1 MSGRSDVDDD
11 AVQVALRAGA
21 LWITL
26 NRPAAMNA
34 LTPRMLARLDAAL
47 AQAAD
52 DPAVRTVVVT
62 GAGAAFCAGADLKA
76 VRHEIAAEAGGLRRF
91 VEGAAATMNRLET
104 LPKPVIAAV
113 NGVAL
118 AGGFEIVLACDL
130 VIASERA
137 SLGDA
142 HINFALLPGGGSSVR
157 LPRKVGPNLA
167 KFMLLTGEPL
177 PASAFLGCGF
187 VREVVPPAELIAAA
201 ERLSG
206 ALAKKSPLVLR
217 RMKQLVDAGLD
228 QPRQTALQLELVA
241 SEAHFAS
248 HDMHEGLA
256 AFDERR
262 PPRFLGR

>member
-1 MSGRSDVDDD
+1 MSAQSDVDDD
-11 AVQVALRAGA
+11 ALRVELRAEA

-26 NRPAAMNA
+26 NRPAALNS
-34 LTPRMLARLDAAL
+34 LTPAMLARLDTALVEAAE
-47 AQAAD
+47 D
-52 DPAVRTVVVT
+52 SRVRTVVVT
-62 GAGAAFCAGADLKA
+62 GSGRAFCAGADLKV
-76 VRHEIAAEAGGLRRF
+76 VRHEVGAQAGGLQRF
-91 VEGAAATMNRLET
+91 IEGAAATMNRLEA

-113 NGVAL
+113 NGIAL

-130 VIASERA
+130 VIASQEA
-137 SLGDA
+137 KLGDA
-142 HINFALLPGGGSSVR
+142 HINFGLLPGGGSSVR

-167 KFMLLTGEPL
+167 KFMLFSGDAL
-177 PASAFLGCGF
+177 PASAFAGSGF
-187 VREVVPPAELIAAA
+187 VHEIVPASDLVAATD
-201 ERLSG
+201 RLTA
-206 ALAKKSPLVLR
+206 ALAKKSPLALR

-228 QPRQTALQLELVA
+228 QPRQSALHLELVA

>member
-1 MSGRSDVDDD
+1 MTPDDD
-11 AVQVALRAGA
+11 AVRVELRAEA

-34 LTPRMLARLDAAL
+34 LSPRMLDRLDAAL
-47 AQAAD
+47 VQAAE

-62 GAGAAFCAGADLKA
+62 GTGTAFCAGADLKA
-76 VRHEIAAEAGGLRRF
+76 VRHEISSDPGGLRRF
-91 VEGAAATMNRLET
+91 VEGAAATMNRLEA

-113 NGVAL
+113 NGLAL

-130 VIASERA
+130 VIASEQA
-137 SLGDA
+137 KLGDA

-167 KFMLLTGEPL
+167 KYLLFSGESL
-177 PASAFLGCGF
+177 PASAFLGGGF
-187 VREVVPPAELIAAA
+187 VQQVVPPHELIDATD
-201 ERLSG
+201 RLATG
-206 ALAKKSPLVLR
+206 LAKKSPLALK

-228 QPRQTALQLELVA
+228 QPRQSALLLELVA
-241 SEAHFAS
+241 SEAHFTS

-262 PPRFLGR
+262 PPCFLGR

>member
-1 MSGRSDVDDD
+1 MHVE
-11 AVQVALRAGA
+11 LRTDS
-21 LWITL
+21 LWIGL

-62 GAGAAFCAGADLKA
+62 GTGAAFCAGADLKA
-76 VRHEIAAEAGGLRRF
+76 VRHEIAGEAGGLRRF
-91 VEGAAATMNRLET
+91 VQGAAATMNRIEA

-113 NGVAL
+113 NGLAL

-130 VIASERA
+130 VIASEQA
-137 SLGDA
+137 KLGDA

-157 LPRKVGPNLA
+157 LPRKVGPSLA
-167 KFMLLTGEPL
+167 KFMLYSGDSL
-177 PASAFLGCGF
+177 PASAFLACGF
-187 VREVVPPAELIAAA
+187 VHEVVPSEQLVPAT
-201 ERLSG
+201 ERLT
-206 ALAKKSPLVLR
+206 AVLAKKSPLALR
-217 RMKQLVDAGLD
+217 RMKQLVDVGLD
-228 QPRQTALQLELVA
+228 QARQSALQLELIA

-262 PPRFLGR
+262 PPRFLGH